1 MAVLAA
7 RSGYGPREAKRRF
20 LDAATVDGR
29 GGAGGTGVRYWVCF
43 MVHVIGVNPIQPRDA
58 CVQVRRMYEEFFE
71 DCWCWVVEYRPSG
84 RARAPNAESVQK
96 YASST
101 QAWHNRYF
109 GMLGLGAAQG
119 RLADILRGVA
129 RLLPQTPPRVRHGCP
144 PEALVRGLAVTRS
157 GESPE
162 SLMVSAALEF
172 GLAALARACEFAI
185 DDERGEVFETSEH
198 LTPEDV
204 TPFERSGV
212 RHARMRMRKR
222 KDLKVLRGK
231 HATVVL
237 AGGGSVFDPVRRL
250 ERWLRARRVLG
261 LPADGPLFCWP
272 DGSPLTTRQVRAEV
286 RAAMQ
291 AAGLPPLLY
300 GGHSLR
306 IGGASAALAA
316 GVPPAMIRLMGRWS
330 SDVYEIYC
338 RMSEQA
344 ALGVGL
350 ALASTEV
357 DTFEGFHQEHF
368 ELLPGELDL
377 QGGVEDVVR

>member
-1 MAVLAA
+1 M
-7 RSGYGPREAKRRF
+7 
-20 LDAATVDGR
+20 
-29 GGAGGTGVRYWVCF
+29 
-43 MVHVIGVNPIQPRDA
+43 
-58 CVQVRRMYEEFFE
+58 
-71 DCWCWVVEYRPSG
+71 
-84 RARAPNAESVQK
+84 
-96 YASST
+96 
-101 QAWHNRYF
+101 
-109 GMLGLGAAQG
+109 
-119 RLADILRGVA
+119 
-129 RLLPQTPPRVRHGCP
+129 LPQTPPRVRHGCP